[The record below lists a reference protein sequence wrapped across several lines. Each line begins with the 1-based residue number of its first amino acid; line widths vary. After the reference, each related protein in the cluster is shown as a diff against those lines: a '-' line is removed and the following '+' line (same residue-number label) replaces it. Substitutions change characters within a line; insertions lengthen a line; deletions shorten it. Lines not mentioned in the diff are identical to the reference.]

1 MKKKVHDGKDGFEP
15 SATLEI
21 PPLQSSK
28 INLVYPAPEDE
39 LYDPFSQRPQTLQ
52 YSDFGAWAHMVKGG
66 MGTGIMAMPMA
77 FKYGGFVLGLI
88 GTPVVGL
95 VAVHCVC
102 LLVATAQHLYV
113 RARVP
118 SMTMPE
124 VAYYSFKCGPSYLR
138 RYAVYARIFV
148 QLVLFLTY
156 FFTIISYSI
165 FIGAA
170 LQQLVEQWTGDS
182 VLDGRVY
189 IAILAL
195 PLIPL
200 GQVRQMRQLVP
211 CSVLANACIVVGFAI
226 TLYYLLDEQPGLSRV
241 SMAPT
246 LIGVPIFFST
256 AIYSMEGIGTVM
268 PVENTMRNPGRLGG
282 WNGIASR
289 AMAFV
294 VAIFTTIGALG
305 YLKFGEAVLGS
316 ITLNLDSDLI
326 PAQVVKALLAAA
338 ITLTHPLQFYV
349 VFELVVPIIESRVS
363 TPSLRNWAQIGMR
376 MTLVTLSLLVAIAVP
391 NLELVIALMGAVLF
405 SSLGLLIPAGVH
417 LVSELARW
425 EDDKLEQPGRAVPA
439 RRVLTVAKDGLL
451 LLLSLLTTCA
461 GVYSALDNE
470 SKSESSSTQ

>member
-1 MKKKVHDGKDGFEP
+1 MSPRRSALAPRRARQSVVDSAAYRAGVHANPGVESVSDKMKKKVHDGKDGFEP

-124 VAYYSFKCGPSYLR
+124 VAYYSFK
-138 RYAVYARIFV
+138 IFV

-170 LQQLVEQWTGDS
+170 LQ
-182 VLDGRVY
+182 
-189 IAILAL
+189 
-195 PLIPL
+195 
-200 GQVRQMRQLVP
+200 QVRQMRQLVP

-425 EDDKLEQPGRAVPA
+425 
-439 RRVLTVAKDGLL
+439 
-451 LLLSLLTTCA
+451 
-461 GVYSALDNE
+461 
-470 SKSESSSTQ
+470 